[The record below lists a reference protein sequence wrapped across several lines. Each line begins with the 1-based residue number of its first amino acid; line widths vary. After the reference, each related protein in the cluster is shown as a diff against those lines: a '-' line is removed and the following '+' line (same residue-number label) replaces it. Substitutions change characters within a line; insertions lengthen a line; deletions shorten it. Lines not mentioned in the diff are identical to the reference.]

1 MVEIREDDLKSGLL
15 GLVMALVEII
25 QEVLADAAL
34 KRVEGGSLNDDEI
47 ERLGDAMA
55 AIEEAIAEMKIE
67 LGVEEVTQDIR
78 DQLDSLVNDLVTTLS
93 GTGSNAAASALL
105 GRSVKIG

>member
-1 MVEIREDDLKSGLL
+1 MVEVREDDLKHGLL

-34 KRVEGGSLNDDEI
+34 KRVEGGSLTDEEV

-55 AIEEAIAEMKIE
+55 AIEEAIADIKAE
-67 LGVEEVTQDIR
+67 LDVEDVTQDIR
-78 DQLDSLVNDLVTTLS
+78 NQLDALVNDLVTTLS
-93 GTGSNAAASALL
+93 ESNAAASALL
-105 GRSVKIG
+105 GRSVRIA

>member
-1 MVEIREDDLKSGLL
+1 MEVREDDLKTGLL

-34 KRVEGGSLNDDEI
+34 KRVEGGSLTDEEV

-55 AIEEAIAEMKIE
+55 AIEEAIAEIKAE

-78 DQLDSLVNDLVTTLS
+78 NQLDSLVNDLVTTLS
-93 GTGSNAAASALL
+93 GSGSDAAAGALL
-105 GRSVKIG
+105 GHSLRIA

>member
-1 MVEIREDDLKSGLL
+1 MKVEEDDLKQGLL

-34 KRVEGGSLNDDEI
+34 KRVQGGSLNDEEI

-55 AIEEAIAEMKIE
+55 AIEEAIAEIKVE
-67 LGVEEVTQDIR
+67 LGVVGVTQDIR
-78 DQLDSLVNDLVTTLS
+78 NQLDGLVNDLVTTMTAS
-93 GTGSNAAASALL
+93 DATASALL
-105 GRSVKIG
+105 GRTVRLA